1 MRSASVVNARP
12 SKNSSGHMV
21 HGAPHT
27 RRVHS
32 IARARAIVAW
42 LPCMASSQQRVD
54 GKLPSVDLLRK
65 SAAPRHRVGRRP
77 CTGGHSDSGARCA
90 DSAGPPC
97 GMCTFTNAALTWRVT
112 GATTHP
118 HRGGQDTLS
127 MAPAFLVC
135 QGSPEFIRTWLQH
148 ADTDA
153 ARQRPAAS
161 QRPAAATPAAV
172 AHTSAGSTARSFRSA
187 PNAPTRANH
196 RWAAHA
202 KNARPARR
210 QPECRWMT
218 GPVSSC
224 SQRQPDQGCSGWN
237 WRPNCA
243 TTGAIA
249 MGDGSRPMIAPFEV
263 RLAQPSTVSL
273 MRPPASHEDTQPRE
287 SRVGSGAST
296 ALSWCCGQL
305 YMYHQG
311 WP

>member
-12 SKNSSGHMV
+12 PKNSSGHTV

-42 LPCMASSQQRVD
+42 LPCMSSQQRWQVAFSRSLA
-54 GKLPSVDLLRK
+54 KKCP
-65 SAAPRHRVGRRP
+65 APP
-77 CTGGHSDSGARCA
+77 QKKNCTGGGHSGAHVVRTPLHHVGC
-90 DSAGPPC
+90 
-97 GMCTFTNAALTWRVT
+97 MCTFTNAVLTWWVT
-112 GATTHP
+112 GSTTHP

-210 QPECRWMT
+210 HPELMSADDR
-218 GPVSSC
+218 SSFELL
-224 SQRQPDQGCSGWN
+224 
-237 WRPNCA
+237 
-243 TTGAIA
+243 TT
-249 MGDGSRPMIAPFEV
+249 
-263 RLAQPSTVSL
+263 
-273 MRPPASHEDTQPRE
+273 PA
-287 SRVGSGAST
+287 
-296 ALSWCCGQL
+296 
-305 YMYHQG
+305 
-311 WP
+311 